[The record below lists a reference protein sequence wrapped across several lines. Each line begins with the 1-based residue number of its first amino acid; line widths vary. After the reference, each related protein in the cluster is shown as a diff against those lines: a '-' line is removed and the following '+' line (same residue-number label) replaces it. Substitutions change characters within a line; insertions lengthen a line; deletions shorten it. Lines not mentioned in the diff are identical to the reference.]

1 VDSPLDAFPSEV
13 PESGEPISALR
24 RHPLSRTAR
33 ARPEPLT
40 VVATAAITSA
50 GVTLMTMFLWNQGI
64 APPALALRGEDEVPA
79 SIAVV
84 AQSAAVEPAPSASA
98 DSIND
103 RAPAAERAT
112 DTDRGAE
119 RAAAAS
125 SRAVAV
131 ISEPDGARVTINGVG
146 WGTTPLT
153 VRHLPRGD
161 LHVRVTKSGYIS
173 EERLLRGDAALT
185 TVRVALNG
193 VH

>member
-1 VDSPLDAFPSEV
+1 LDAFPSEV

-64 APPALALRGEDEVPA
+64 APPALALRGVDAVPA
-79 SIAVV
+79 SIAAV
-84 AQSAAVEPAPSASA
+84 AQSPAIELAPSASA

-119 RAAAAS
+119 RAAAADS
-125 SRAVAV
+125 SRAVAI

-146 WGTTPLT
+146 WGITPLT